1 MYAWLFRSLPGP
13 LLVQI
18 LLALA
23 ILAGIVFLLMQY
35 VFPWLSQYSPLNDS
49 TLESMTAP
57 AQGRAEGTPH
67 E

>member
-13 LLVQI
+13 LVVQI
-18 LLALA
+18 LLALTV
-23 ILAGIVFLLMQY
+23 LAGIVFLLMQF

-57 AQGRAEGTPH
+57 ALHRAEGTPA
-67 E
+67 